1 MLSAG
6 NFAGIL
12 DLSGEQETSMK
23 VLVAMSGGV
32 DSSVAAAM
40 LVEQGHEVVGVTL
53 RLWGGAGDSGC
64 CSLADVEDARRVART
79 LGIVHHVID
88 ESEVFTE
95 KVVVPYIEAHA
106 AGITPNPCI
115 ECNRHIKFR
124 SLLERAARLGYDDV
138 ATGHYARVQSL
149 GAFLASH
156 NGNQSSD
163 ALPSDPL
170 VSHAH
175 HVLLRGVDPLKDQ
188 SYVLSSLT
196 QKELASVMFPIG
208 EITKEEV
215 RKIAASMRL
224 ATAAKPDSLDVCFVA
239 SHEGRRGFL
248 SRYIDLHPGD
258 LVDAQTAA
266 IVGKVDAVELLTP
279 GQRKGLGLDKTT
291 GRRRYAL
298 SVDVTGR
305 KVTIGTA
312 EQARESGVE
321 LRDVTWTA
329 GNALDG
335 ALDGASCHVTSESVV
350 SVSCGYH
357 AGVWP
362 SAWPSAGMATDDVLM
377 TATRSASRPD
387 MSDETPSNGSGS
399 AVSSRYMKVLVQ
411 TSAHGRVRS
420 ARYHDGKI
428 FYENPEQIVSP
439 GQTVAMYS
447 IEYPEMV
454 VGSGIVSQGM
464 PL

>member
-1 MLSAG
+1 
-6 NFAGIL
+6 
-12 DLSGEQETSMK
+12 MK

-32 DSSVAAAM
+32 DSSVAAAV

-53 RLWGGAGDSGC
+53 RLWGGASDSGC
-64 CSLADVEDARRVART
+64 CSLVDVEDARRVART

-88 ESEVFTE
+88 ESEVFAE
-95 KVVVPYIEAHA
+95 KVVVPYVDAHA

-115 ECNRHIKFR
+115 ECNRYIKFR
-124 SLLERAARLGYDDV
+124 SLLERAARLGYDAV

-156 NGNQSSD
+156 DGSQSPD
-163 ALPSDPL
+163 ALPPDPRM
-170 VSHAH
+170 SHAH

-196 QKELASVMFPIG
+196 QKELASVMFPVG

-215 RKIAASMRL
+215 RKIAASLRL
-224 ATAAKPDSLDVCFVA
+224 ATATKPDSLDVCFVA

-258 LVDAQTAA
+258 LVDAQTAE

-279 GQRKGLGLDKTT
+279 GQRKGLGLDGTT
-291 GRRRYAL
+291 GRRRYVL
-298 SVDVTGR
+298 SVDVAGR

-312 EQARESGVE
+312 EQARELGME
-321 LRDVTWTA
+321 LRDITWTA

-335 ALDGASCHVTSESVV
+335 VPCHVTSEPGD

-357 AGVWP
+357 TG
-362 SAWPSAGMATDDVLM
+362 AWPSAGMSTDGALM
-377 TATRSASRPD
+377 TTTRSAISASR
-387 MSDETPSNGSGS
+387 SDEIPSNGSGS
-399 AVSSRYMKVLVQ
+399 AVSSRHMKVLVQ
-411 TSAHGRVRS
+411 TSAHGRVRR
-420 ARYHDGKI
+420 AEYHGGKI

-454 VGSGIVSQGM
+454 VGSGIVSQGL